1 MYNLIATATFG
12 LEAVVRREIEKLG
25 YKVTRTE
32 DGKVTFSG
40 DVRAIVRANLWLRAA
55 DRVLIKM
62 AEFQASESE
71 ELFQQVKGI
80 AWEELIPPD
89 GKFTVNCS
97 TVRSKLRSEPN
108 NQKTVKKAIVER
120 LSAEY
125 GIDRFPETGAEYTV
139 KVTLLKDRATITVD
153 TTGEGLHKRGYRVAP
168 VAAPLKETLAAALIE
183 LTFWNE
189 NRVLMDPCCGS
200 GTIPIEAALIGRN
213 IAPGINRHFA
223 CEKWDLIP
231 EKIWEEERARAR
243 AEAKPGLMMDIRGF
257 DVDPKAA
264 CAARKNA
271 EAACVADTIMFGVAD
286 IRDTLEVATGCD
298 RNARKRVMPIHIIGA
313 NGAEIVPDGYTG
325 NSVRIKGGDGKVN
338 NVESRKTEEDW
349 ESENAAEPN
358 GLDEKK
364 LPEDGII
371 ISNPVYGERIGD
383 HKQAD
388 YVFAAIHDF
397 MAARPDWS
405 VFLITPD
412 KKTEE
417 KTAGRRADRRR
428 KLYNGNI
435 EVCYYQFH
443 GARQSRDK

>member
-1 MYNLIATATFG
+1 M
-12 LEAVVRREIEKLG
+12 RREIEQIG

-80 AWEELIPPD
+80 AWESLIPPD

-120 LSAEY
+120 LRAEY

-168 VAAPLKETLAAALIE
+168 IAAPLKETLAAAMVE
-183 LTFWNE
+183 LSFWHAD
-189 NRVLMDPCCGS
+189 RVLIDPCCGS

-213 IAPGINRHFA
+213 IAPGLKRTFA
-223 CEKWDLIP
+223 SERWDLIP
-231 EKIWEEERARAR
+231 EEMWREERERARN
-243 AEAKPGLMMDIRGF
+243 EMKPDVMMDITAC
-257 DVDPKAA
+257 DIDPKAVS
-264 CAARKNA
+264 AAKKNA
-271 EAACVADTIMFGVAD
+271 AAAGVADTIRFRTAD
-286 IRDTLEVATGCD
+286 IRDTLLAD
-298 RNARKRVMPIHIIGA
+298 NRKPKRVMPVHIIGA
-313 NGAEIVPDGYTG
+313 DGTDRGAITARTDEADDDQDNRTLPD
-325 NSVRIKGGDGKVN
+325 N
-338 NVESRKTEEDW
+338 
-349 ESENAAEPN
+349 
-358 GLDEKK
+358 
-364 LPEDGII
+364 GII
-371 ISNPVYGERIGD
+371 ITNPVYGERIGD
-383 HKQAD
+383 QEQAD
-388 YVFAAIHDF
+388 YVFAAVHDF
-397 MAARPDWS
+397 MIARPDWS
-405 VFLITPD
+405 VFMITPD

-443 GARQSRDK
+443 GEKQQNKR

>member
-1 MYNLIATATFG
+1 MYELIATATFG

-55 DRVLIKM
+55 DRVLLKM
-62 AEFQASESE
+62 AEFEAKESE
-71 ELFQQVKGI
+71 ELFQQVKRI
-80 AWEELIPPD
+80 AWESLIPPD

-97 TVRSKLRSEPN
+97 TVKSKLRSEPN
-108 NQKTVKKAIVER
+108 NQKTVKKAIVDR
-120 LSAEY
+120 LSEEY
-125 GIDRFPETGAEYTV
+125 GMERFPETGAEYTV

-153 TTGEGLHKRGYRVAP
+153 TSGEGLHKRGYRTAP

-183 LTFWNE
+183 LSFWN
-189 NRVLMDPCCGS
+189 NGRVLLDPCCGS

-213 IAPGINRHFA
+213 IAPGLMRSFA
-223 CEKWDLIP
+223 SERWDLIP
-231 EKIWEEERARAR
+231 DEIWKEERAS
-243 AEAKPGLMMDIRGF
+243 AKAAMNKDILAISAA
-257 DVDPKAA
+257 DIDPKAVR
-264 CAARKNA
+264 AAKKNA
-271 EAACVADTIMFGVAD
+271 QAAGVADTIKFETQD
-286 IRDTLEVATGCD
+286 IRYTLGDPV
-298 RNARKRVMPIHIIGA
+298 KMPDH
-313 NGAEIVPDGYTG
+313 
-325 NSVRIKGGDGKVN
+325 
-338 NVESRKTEEDW
+338 
-349 ESENAAEPN
+349 
-358 GLDEKK
+358 
-364 LPEDGII
+364 GII

-383 HKQAD
+383 QEQAD
-388 YVFAAIHDF
+388 EIFSVISRF
-397 MAARPDWS
+397 MKRRPDWS

-443 GARQSRDK
+443 GTK

>member
-1 MYNLIATATFG
+1 MYDLIATATFG

-40 DVRAIVRANLWLRAA
+40 DVRAIVRANLWLRSA

-62 AEFQASESE
+62 AEFPASESE

-80 AWEELIPPD
+80 PWEELIPPD

-120 LSAEY
+120 LSSEY
-125 GIDRFPETGAEYTV
+125 GIERFPETGAEYTV

-168 VAAPLKETLAAALIE
+168 VTAPLKETLAAALIE

-189 NRVLMDPCCGS
+189 NRTLIDPCCGS

-213 IAPGINRHFA
+213 IAPGMNRHFA

-231 EKIWEEERARAR
+231 ESIWKEEHAR
-243 AEAKPGLMMDIRGF
+243 AEKEMKPDLRMDIRGF
-257 DVDPKAA
+257 DIDMKAV
-264 CAARKNA
+264 AAAKKNA
-271 EAACVADTIMFGVAD
+271 EAAGVADTILFDVSD
-286 IRDTLEVATGCD
+286 IKDTLSVVE
-298 RNARKRVMPIHIIGA
+298 KREKHVMPVHIIGA
-313 NGAEIVPDGYTG
+313 NGAEITAGGNGRNGADKSADGNCTA
-325 NSVRIKGGDGKVN
+325 DGVKIG
-338 NVESRKTEEDW
+338 KTAVAGEQD
-349 ESENAAEPN
+349 
-358 GLDEKK
+358 K
-364 LPEDGII
+364 LPNNGII

-383 HKQAD
+383 QKQAD
-388 YVFAAIHDF
+388 HVFAAIHDF

-443 GARQSRDK
+443 GERKA

>member
-1 MYNLIATATFG
+1 MYELIATATFG
-12 LEAVVRREIEKLG
+12 LEAVVRREIEQLG

-80 AWEELIPPD
+80 AWESLIPPD

-120 LSAEY
+120 LASEY

-153 TTGEGLHKRGYRVAP
+153 TTGESLHKRGYRVAP
-168 VAAPLKETLAAALIE
+168 IAAPLKETLAAAMIE
-183 LTFWNE
+183 LSFWHAD
-189 NRVLMDPCCGS
+189 RVLIDPCCGS
-200 GTIPIEAALIGRN
+200 GMIPIEAVLIGRN
-213 IAPGINRHFA
+213 IAPGLKRQFA
-223 CEKWDLIP
+223 SEKWDLIP
-231 EKIWEEERARAR
+231 EEIWHEERERASK
-243 AEAKPGLMMDIRGF
+243 EMKPDVMMDITAC
-257 DVDPKAA
+257 DIDPKAV
-264 CAARKNA
+264 AAAKKNA
-271 EAACVADTIMFGVAD
+271 QAAGVADTIKILKAD
-286 IRDTLEVATGCD
+286 IRDTLRVDEEEKP
-298 RNARKRVMPIHIIGA
+298 KRIAPVHIIGA
-313 NGAEIVPDGYTG
+313 NGKDISAASTKQK
-325 NSVRIKGGDGKVN
+325 SA
-338 NVESRKTEEDW
+338 VESAGESATESAI
-349 ESENAAEPN
+349 ESAAESA
-358 GLDEKK
+358 GSGRR
-364 LPEDGII
+364 LPDNGII
-371 ISNPVYGERIGD
+371 ITNPVYGERIGNQ
-383 HKQAD
+383 KQAD
-388 YVFAAIHDF
+388 YVFRAIHDF

-405 VFLITPD
+405 VFMITPD

-443 GARQSRDK
+443 GEK

>member
-1 MYNLIATATFG
+1 
-12 LEAVVRREIEKLG
+12 
-25 YKVTRTE
+25 
-32 DGKVTFSG
+32 
-40 DVRAIVRANLWLRAA
+40 
-55 DRVLIKM
+55 M

-89 GKFTVNCS
+89 GRFTVNCS

-125 GIDRFPETGAEYTV
+125 GIDRFPETGADYTV

-153 TTGEGLHKRGYRVAP
+153 TSGEGLHKRGYRAAP

-189 NRVLMDPCCGS
+189 NRILTDPCCGS

-213 IAPGINRHFA
+213 IAPGMNRHFA

-231 EKIWEEERARAR
+231 ENIWEEEHAR
-243 AEAKPGLMMDIRGF
+243 AEKEMKPDLKMDIRGF
-257 DVDPKAA
+257 DIDPKAV
-264 CAARKNA
+264 AAAKKNA
-271 EAACVADTIMFGVAD
+271 EAAGVADTIRFRVSD
-286 IRDTLEVATGCD
+286 IKNTLA
-298 RNARKRVMPIHIIGA
+298 ARL
-313 NGAEIVPDGYTG
+313 PD
-325 NSVRIKGGDGKVN
+325 N
-338 NVESRKTEEDW
+338 
-349 ESENAAEPN
+349 
-358 GLDEKK
+358 
-364 LPEDGII
+364 GII

-383 HKQAD
+383 QKQAD

-443 GARQSRDK
+443 GERKA

>member
-1 MYNLIATATFG
+1 MYELIATATFG
-12 LEAVVRREIEKLG
+12 LEAVVRREIEQLG

-55 DRVLIKM
+55 DRILIKM

-80 AWEELIPPD
+80 AWEDLIPPD

-108 NQKTVKKAIVER
+108 NQKTVKKAIVDR
-120 LSAEY
+120 LASEY
-125 GIDRFPETGAEYTV
+125 GIEHFPETGAEYTV

-153 TTGEGLHKRGYRVAP
+153 TTGEGLHKRGYRVSP
-168 VAAPLKETLAAALIE
+168 IAAPLKETLAAALIE
-183 LTFWNE
+183 LSFWHAD
-189 NRVLMDPCCGS
+189 RVLIDPCCGS

-213 IAPGINRHFA
+213 IAPGIDRHFA
-223 CEKWDLIP
+223 SERWDLIP
-231 EKIWEEERARAR
+231 DSIWQEEREKARD
-243 AEAKPGLMMDIRGF
+243 EMKPDLMMDITAC
-257 DVDPKAA
+257 DIDQKAVD
-264 CAARKNA
+264 AARKNA
-271 EAACVADTIMFGVAD
+271 EAAGVADTIRFRRAD
-286 IRDTLEVATGCD
+286 ISDTLSVKESKP
-298 RNARKRVMPIHIIGA
+298 KRVMPMHIIGA
-313 NGAEIVPDGYTG
+313 
-325 NSVRIKGGDGKVN
+325 DGKDRGAVMTPD
-338 NVESRKTEEDW
+338 E
-349 ESENAAEPN
+349 AAD
-358 GLDEKK
+358 GADSGR
-364 LPEDGII
+364 LPDHGII
-371 ISNPVYGERIGD
+371 ITNPVYGERIGD
-383 HKQAD
+383 QKQAD
-388 YVFAAIHDF
+388 HVFAAIHDF

-443 GARQSRDK
+443 GTK

>member
-1 MYNLIATATFG
+1 MYDLIATATFG
-12 LEAVVRREIEKLG
+12 LEAVVRREIEQLG

-32 DGKVTFSG
+32 DGKVTFLG
-40 DVRAIVRANLWLRAA
+40 DIRAIVRANLWLRAA

-108 NQKTVKKAIVER
+108 NQKTVKKAIVDR

-168 VAAPLKETLAAALIE
+168 IAAPLKETLAAAMIE
-183 LTFWNE
+183 LSFWHE
-189 NRVLMDPCCGS
+189 NRVLIDPCCGS
-200 GTIPIEAALIGRN
+200 GTIPIEAAMIGRN
-213 IAPGINRHFA
+213 IAPGIKRTFA
-223 CEKWDLIP
+223 SERWDLIP
-231 EKIWEEERARAR
+231 EEIWQEERERAR
-243 AEAKPGLMMDIRGF
+243 EEIKPELMMDITAC
-257 DVDPKAA
+257 DIDPKAM
-264 CAARKNA
+264 AAAKKNA
-271 EAACVADTIMFGVAD
+271 AAAGVADTIKLRTAD
-286 IRDTLEVATGCD
+286 IKDTLSD
-298 RNARKRVMPIHIIGA
+298 SSL
-313 NGAEIVPDGYTG
+313 PD
-325 NSVRIKGGDGKVN
+325 N
-338 NVESRKTEEDW
+338 
-349 ESENAAEPN
+349 
-358 GLDEKK
+358 
-364 LPEDGII
+364 GII
-371 ISNPVYGERIGD
+371 ITNPVYGERIGD
-383 HKQAD
+383 QKQAD

-397 MAARPDWS
+397 MAERPDWS
-405 VFLITPD
+405 VFMITPD

-417 KTAGRRADRRR
+417 KTAGRRANRRR

-443 GARQSRDK
+443 GKKR

>member
-1 MYNLIATATFG
+1 MYELIATATFG

-120 LSAEY
+120 LSSEY
-125 GIDRFPETGAEYTV
+125 GIERFPETGAEYTV

-189 NRVLMDPCCGS
+189 NRNLIDPCCGS

-213 IAPGINRHFA
+213 IAPGMNRHFA

-231 EKIWEEERARAR
+231 DTIWEEEHARAKK
-243 AEAKPGLMMDIRGF
+243 EMKPGLKMDIRGF
-257 DVDPKAA
+257 DIDTKAV
-264 CAARKNA
+264 AAAKKNA
-271 EAACVADTIMFGVAD
+271 EAAGVADTIFFDVSD
-286 IRDTLEVATGCD
+286 IKDTLSVVG
-298 RNARKRVMPIHIIGA
+298 KREKHVMPVHIIGA
-313 NGAEIVPDGYTG
+313 NGAEIAAGGVKAGKTAGAGVQDELPD
-325 NSVRIKGGDGKVN
+325 N
-338 NVESRKTEEDW
+338 
-349 ESENAAEPN
+349 
-358 GLDEKK
+358 
-364 LPEDGII
+364 GII

-383 HKQAD
+383 QKQAD

-443 GARQSRDK
+443 GEKRGKDRP